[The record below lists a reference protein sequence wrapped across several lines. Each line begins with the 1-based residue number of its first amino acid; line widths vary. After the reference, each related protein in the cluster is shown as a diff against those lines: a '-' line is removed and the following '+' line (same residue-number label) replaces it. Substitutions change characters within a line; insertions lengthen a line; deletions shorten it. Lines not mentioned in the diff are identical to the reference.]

1 MMFAPRNATYASVW
15 VICPEGF
22 VHKAACYDAA
32 LMECSREV
40 HKPYFYLCARCTLRV
55 VFVLGARIAAGRRF
69 PSHKIHPHTMKPAM
83 NAFSHCVSAGSL
95 CCYLLNEI
103 RYSAPKSS
111 RPPSRRNN
119 FRIVSARE
127 GRVHLAG
134 KCDVVERERG
144 IPHLVNGQID
154 ALRCVCSQRE
164 GANQTSVTSPKILCC
179 SFNVLNGWKWKECT
193 FGMRK
198 LGKTTECYQSCIAF
212 NLFEQNG
219 NFIAEN
225 HFLHCL
231 LFRK

>member
-1 MMFAPRNATYASVW
+1 MHF
-15 VICPEGF
+15 EGCF
-22 VHKAACYDAA
+22 RARCAD
-32 LMECSREV
+32 CSRQALPLAQNPPAHNETGNE
-40 HKPYFYLCARCTLRV
+40 C
-55 VFVLGARIAAGRRF
+55 IF
-69 PSHKIHPHTMKPAM
+69 PLY
-83 NAFSHCVSAGSL
+83 VSAGSL

-119 FRIVSARE
+119 FRTVSARE